1 MSALLRDWDYA
12 HGQVVARRFKGRD
25 GRERIQLRVD
35 LGILQMHA
43 EGRPDGKRPMG
54 HESWLECFKARLEK
68 HQAERGGDESRF
80 ELNFENCSR
89 LQQEAIQ
96 YHHRYICLF
105 QLEDYDAVVR
115 DADRNEDACE
125 FATAFAASDELGW
138 LLNQFL
144 PQTLMIR
151 TRAVGTKALKARKH
165 EDAIRLIE
173 HGIGTLE
180 DFYREHSREDLLES
194 SGELASLRQW
204 LDEVRSRK
212 PVSELEKLQNQ
223 LSEAIRQEDYERAAR
238 VRDQLRRIEKP

>member
-1 MSALLRDWDYA
+1 MSTLLRDWDYVPG
-12 HGQVVARRFKGRD
+12 HVVARRFKGRD

-43 EGRPDGKRPMG
+43 EGRPDGKRPLG

-68 HQAERGGDESRF
+68 SQTEVGSEEGRF
-80 ELNFENCSR
+80 ELKPEDCSR

-138 LLNQFL
+138 SLNQFL
-144 PQTLMIR
+144 PQTLMMR
-151 TRAVGTKALKARKH
+151 TRAVGTKALKAGQH
-165 EDAIRLIE
+165 EAAIHLIE
-173 HGIGTLE
+173 DGIGTLD
-180 DFYREHSREDLLES
+180 DFYREHGREDLMES

-204 LDEVRSRK
+204 LQEMRSRK
-212 PVSELEKLQNQ
+212 PLSELEKLQDQ
-223 LSEAIRQEDYERAAR
+223 LSEAIRLEDYERAAR
-238 VRDQLRRIEKP
+238 VRDQLRKMEEP